1 MSNYDKKIPESIE
14 NNINLKL
21 MSEKEIGK
29 QYSVGG
35 VIFELKSLSS
45 QGVSSAWYDSG
56 PTYTVYKMF
65 YNNEYIGDF
74 VMK

>member
-1 MSNYDKKIPESIE
+1 MLNGEKKIPESIE
-14 NNINLKL
+14 NDINLKL
-21 MSEKEIGK
+21 MNEKEIGK
-29 QYSVGG
+29 QYSIGG
-35 VIFELKSLSS
+35 VIFELKSSSS
-45 QGVSSAWYDSG
+45 QGVSCAWYDSG

>member
-1 MSNYDKKIPESIE
+1 MNNDKKTPVSIE

-35 VIFELKSLSS
+35 VIFELKSSSS
-45 QGVSSAWYDSG
+45 QGVSYAWYDSG